1 MLHQPCPGLVQQ
13 IESGKLDS
21 AETET
26 MLRMWLQPMIES
38 GIDSLVLACTHYPFV
53 VPLLKKILG
62 EKVNVIDPAPAVAKQ
77 VKKVLEEKEL
87 LNESQWK
94 NIDGNSVVYFTS
106 GVKELFKKTLFILT
120 GNNGD
125 VQEIKL

>member
-1 MLHQPCPGLVQQ
+1 
-13 IESGKLDS
+13 
-21 AETET
+21 
-26 MLRMWLQPMIES
+26 MWLQPMIES

-106 GVKELFKKTLFILT
+106 GVKELLRRRFLF
-120 GNNGD
+120 
-125 VQEIKL
+125 